1 MKIILKDDLVNLGQA
16 GEVVDVKPG
25 YGRNYLIPRGL
36 AVVANKSNVRRYEE
50 ETRQR
55 AHKLEQKRK
64 DAEALA
70 KRLDGMEIELRMRV
84 GEDNRLFGTVTTQQ
98 IADVLAEKN
107 IEVDRRKIIIGEE
120 IRVTGIYTAA
130 VKVHP
135 EHDAELKLRVVT
147 EDGTMPA
154 PPPEPVY
161 AEPEPVVVDEVAD
174 EEAEAEAELSG
185 EMDADDAQA

>member
-1 MKIILKDDLVNLGQA
+1 MKVILKDDLVNLGQA
-16 GEVVDVKPG
+16 GEVVEVKPG

-70 KRLDGMEIELRMRV
+70 NRLDGMEIELRMPV
-84 GEDNRLFGTVTTQQ
+84 GEENRLFGTVTTQQ
-98 IADVLAEKN
+98 IAEVLAEKN
-107 IEVDRRKIIIGEE
+107 IELDRRKIVIGEE
-120 IRVTGIYTAA
+120 IRVTGIYTAT

-135 EHDAELKLRVVT
+135 EHDAELKLRVVN
-147 EDGTMPA
+147 EEGVMPA

-161 AEPEPVVVDEVAD
+161 AEPEPVVADEAD
-174 EEAEAEAELSG
+174 AEEAEAEAELSE
-185 EMDADDAQA
+185 EMDSEDAEL

>member
-1 MKIILKDDLVNLGQA
+1 MKVILKDDLVNLGQA
-16 GEVVDVKPG
+16 GEVVEVKPG

-70 KRLDGMEIELRMRV
+70 NRLDGMEIELRMPV
-84 GEDNRLFGTVTTQQ
+84 GEENRLFGTVTTQQ
-98 IADVLAEKN
+98 IAEVLAEKN
-107 IEVDRRKIIIGEE
+107 IELDRRKIVIGEE
-120 IRVTGIYTAA
+120 IRVTGIYTAT

-135 EHDAELKLRVVT
+135 EHDAELKLRVVN
-147 EDGTMPA
+147 EEGEMPA

-161 AEPEPVVVDEVAD
+161 AEPEPAVVDDAD
-174 EEAEAEAELSG
+174 AEEAEAEADLSD
-185 EMDADDAQA
+185 EMDSEDAEL